1 MPPCGGNV
9 LSRGTMLK
17 APRRVNRR
25 GSFFR
30 CCRLWRLSLRSCQA
44 SSVFYTQKS
53 LFHRLAQGGKEQALA
68 KYEQSAIPI
77 AQRQVAWWRIAS
89 AAQMAAEPPDQCDSF
104 AKVFRCLDS
113 FFFA

>member
-1 MPPCGGNV
+1 MCRWSKAESWMTHASVPPFLRFRSLSMKTPKSPSV
-9 LSRGTMLK
+9 LTSGD
-17 APRRVNRR
+17 RR
-25 GSFFR
+25 
-30 CCRLWRLSLRSCQA
+30 A
-44 SSVFYTQKS
+44 SPVFYTQKS